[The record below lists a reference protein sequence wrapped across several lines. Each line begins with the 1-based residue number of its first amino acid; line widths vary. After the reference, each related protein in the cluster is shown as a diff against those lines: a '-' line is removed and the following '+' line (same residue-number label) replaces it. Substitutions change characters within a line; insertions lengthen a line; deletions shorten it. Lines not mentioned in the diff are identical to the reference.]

1 MNDERTKIPSITL
14 SVHDSNTVYLNEIL
28 ETIINFG
35 FDLSSSMIFYY
46 DPIENYYIYS
56 GNYPLNSMFPI
67 TISKST
73 NDLIIKY
80 KPIVYPKRNYEIC
93 SDEKSK
99 KNNKNIYNDSIGFS
113 NSLMDEKYPYPL
125 ETNNAPNNA
134 FPYSIQEEKN
144 FGNFEE
150 HVNNMDAFFN
160 ASFTDQ
166 LNFNLFPDLFAP
178 IDYNQLNSLECDET
192 KEFQLERNNN
202 NNPKKDEELSDPF
215 LTRDIKAPA
224 SNIFD
229 YSQNES
235 HLNSQLIA
243 FSPHNQSQS
252 DEGFLSS
259 CDMKKN
265 KQNKYSFKNNE
276 FRLSDHYTKKLP
288 NHSHKQVKHQ
298 KIHKAE
304 DKIKLNE
311 NSQFPESNNNFNI
324 IGRSANRIKERKIK
338 EVLQKVKLW
347 RQLSKGYKDEAGNF
361 NKLGL
366 EMAAQKIGWKKKS
379 LDDYYFQIKKG
390 KELGFDFLKNLGK
403 GIGTLRQFV
412 KEAKFKLQK

>member
-28 ETIINFG
+28 EIIINFG

-67 TISKST
+67 KISKST

-80 KPIVYPKRNYEIC
+80 KPIVYPKRNYEIF
-93 SDEKSK
+93 SYKDEKSK
-99 KNNKNIYNDSIGFS
+99 KNNQNNCPKDFS
-113 NSLMDEKYPYPL
+113 HCLMDEN
-125 ETNNAPNNA
+125 TNNAFQYNIEEENN
-134 FPYSIQEEKN
+134 FD
-144 FGNFEE
+144 FFEE
-150 HVNNMDAFFN
+150 HKNNMDDIFN

-166 LNFNLFPDLFAP
+166 LNLNYFPDLFAP
-178 IDYNQLNSLECDET
+178 IDYNQLASLECDET
-192 KEFQLERNNN
+192 KEFKLEKSNVNQ
-202 NNPKKDEELSDPF
+202 KKDEETSDLF
-215 LTRDIKAPA
+215 LTSDIKLPT

-229 YSQNES
+229 YSRNES
-235 HLNSQLIA
+235 HHNNQSLQIN
-243 FSPHNQSQS
+243 PKHNQS
-252 DEGFLSS
+252 DEEFQFDEAKKS
-259 CDMKKN
+259 KKN
-265 KQNKYSFKNNE
+265 QYSFQNNE
-276 FRLSDHYTKKLP
+276 FRLSDNSMKKLP
-288 NHSHKQVKHQ
+288 CLSNKQVKHPKIQ
-298 KIHKAE
+298 KT
-304 DKIKLNE
+304 E
-311 NSQFPESNNNFNI
+311 NKSKSYENHPFSGSNNNLNI
-324 IGRSANRIKERKIK
+324 IGRPSNRIKERKIK

-366 EMAAQKIGWKKKS
+366 EMAAEKIGWKKKS

-403 GIGTLRQFV
+403 GIGVLRQFV
-412 KEAKFKLQK
+412 KEEKFKMKN